1 MVADVKIHGSKM
13 QNLGLIFYYLSIKTF
28 APYFLY
34 PEVLFVTE
42 ATQFCVHGG
51 LQQIEGSLA
60 KNPEVLSFTISM

>member
-1 MVADVKIHGSKM
+1 MSKYMGQKCKIWA
-13 QNLGLIFYYLSIKTF
+13 LFFFYLSIKTF

-60 KNPEVLSFTISM
+60 KRCLVKRWSQYF